1 MIMEIKLVYIDDFL
15 GKAWKK
21 AFSGID
27 NVYIINEDITKVKS
41 DAIVSPANSFGFMD
55 GSLDYVLSE
64 HFGWHI
70 QEKLQEKIKNSD
82 LGELLVGTSMVLET
96 GNSGIPYL
104 ISAPTMRVPMNFNI
118 ATSINAY
125 LAMKAILIACKIHDD
140 INSVSIPGLCTGCG
154 RMPYHIAAEQMFLA
168 YEEVVLGKK
177 RDFKEFGDAQR
188 FQIKL
193 NENSLIWHH

>member
-1 MIMEIKLVYIDDFL
+1 MEIKLVYLDDFL
-15 GKAWKK
+15 GKAWEKS
-21 AFSGID
+21 FSGID
-27 NVYIINEDITKVKS
+27 NVSIINEDITKVKS

-70 QEKLQEKIKNSD
+70 QEKLQKKIKNSD
-82 LGELLVGTSMVLET
+82 LGELLVGTSIVLET
-96 GNSGIPYL
+96 GNSEIPYL

-125 LAMKAILIACKIHDD
+125 LAMKAILIACKNHDS

-154 RMPYHIAAEQMFLA
+154 RMPYHIAAGQMFLA

-177 RDFKEFGDAQR
+177 RDFQEFGDAQR